1 MGCQFTD
8 SESPGPADLMEEAV
22 GFWMVGFLMVLES
35 FFFEKSGDTSQDVQE
50 DQVDEEDELYTQVQG
65 NFLQLPAVVTWKNP

>member
-1 MGCQFTD
+1 
-8 SESPGPADLMEEAV
+8 MEEAV